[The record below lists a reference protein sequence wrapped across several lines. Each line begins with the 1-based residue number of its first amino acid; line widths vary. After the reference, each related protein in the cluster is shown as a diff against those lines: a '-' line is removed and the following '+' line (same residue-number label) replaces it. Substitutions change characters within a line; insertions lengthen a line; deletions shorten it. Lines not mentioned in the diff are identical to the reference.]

1 MKMYHHWLFPNYQ
14 MTKTVTNYGM
24 TFYAKNHLMML
35 QNFTFY
41 IRFVTFSSNQNKKPS
56 FKAWGSIQTKQCTKS
71 FRFKSKSSNK
81 PESST
86 EKSGSNSQ
94 SAARANKSAKQKHSR
109 GSGSIETEL

>member
-1 MKMYHHWLFPNYQ
+1 MKIHHHWLFPNYQ
-14 MTKTVTNYGM
+14 MTKSFTNYGM

-56 FKAWGSIQTKQCTKS
+56 FKAWAQSKQNS
-71 FRFKSKSSNK
+71 VRNRSGLKSKSSNK

-86 EKSGSNSQ
+86 EQSGSNSQ
-94 SAARANKSAKQKHSR
+94 SAARASKSVKQKHTR
-109 GSGSIETEL
+109 GSGSIEIEL